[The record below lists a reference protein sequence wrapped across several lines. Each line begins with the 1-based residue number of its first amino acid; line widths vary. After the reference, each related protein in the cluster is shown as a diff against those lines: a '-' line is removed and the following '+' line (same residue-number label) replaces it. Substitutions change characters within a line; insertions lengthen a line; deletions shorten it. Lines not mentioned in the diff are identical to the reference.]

1 MLARSILSVLL
12 MPPPIDDHVEDEQ
25 DIDVDDD
32 EDEGPLLDENTKGAV
47 TIVKWIHKNGKPP
60 KAIKRYT

>member
-47 TIVKWIHKNGKPP
+47 TIVEWIRKNGKPP
-60 KAIKRYT
+60 KAIKRYA